1 MMEKAVQLQLAARER
16 WLQKDEV
23 LFLLTNYMASG
34 LPVHVSPQC
43 RPPSGTLFVCDSVM
57 DFKKDGWTWQK
68 QKGSKTK
75 IREDRAKLV
84 VTRGNVVLGVYV
96 HSADNPCF
104 HRRSYSLRDES
115 NRMILVHYL
124 EDDSKKQALR
134 DAPHECSRPFDASSV
149 VNDALADFHPSDP
162 DDDHNDDDTALDDL
176 LLDNHMP
183 RMIAFDP
190 SNQMMPPPPHV
201 LDDSIPLL
209 VQITDFSPNWDFCTG
224 GAKILI
230 CAASPPP
237 YSTLFV
243 CFGSTAVVRAES
255 LSPTVLRC
263 CAPPSDTAGVV
274 PLRIATYVGTQLIFV
289 STPGHFLFKPAA
301 SPSHMSVSSGVHQPP
316 PKYPTLDWGTSK
328 QVPAF
333 SDVVAQGGGSNS
345 SSSSTF
351 KRARS
356 EHNLDDMT
364 SLSFPSSPTN
374 SLRGLDELDDRQYK
388 IRVVERLHEFR
399 RVIISHPSAK
409 NVADGGASTQP
420 QSLLGPSSIVLR
432 PAATV
437 EVASLMLD
445 DSAIAALSDVELGAL
460 SEQLIEDVVK
470 QLVALA
476 GTSPE
481 LLEELN
487 SLDDAGLSL
496 LHYVC
501 FYNCGQLV
509 PLLLSHGANVNQRS
523 AQGQTPLHLAAGC
536 GHWGIVRLL
545 LSEQADGAM
554 LDLDNFTP
562 ADRADKY
569 GHGDIAAFLRSLS
582 PPSPLTKPV
591 DEVKCMGTLLDS
603 SAVDRSSHYNR
614 NFLLGAF
621 STMSL
626 HDKCALSL
634 GTKRRSSSLGD
645 PFDED
650 NELEVS
656 SSVMTDTDDG
666 RLMAAMELMA
676 PDELAL
682 LEEDA
687 RVIQHN
693 VRAWLLRRSYR
704 HMRDTTRKLK
714 EATQTIAKQSLEK
727 AAVTVQAATRSM
739 MVRRSFL
746 QQRNTAIKVQAA
758 ARGIICRKKFAQMK
772 TEALASLV
780 IQRNATGKKQPSTN

>member
-420 QSLLGPSSIVLR
+420 QSLLETCGHGGSGVADAGRLCDCRAERRRAGGAVGAAHRRRRQAIGGAGRHIPRTARRIELAGRRRTELIALRVLLQLR
-432 PAATV
+432 PARA
-437 EVASLMLD
+437 
-445 DSAIAALSDVELGAL
+445 AALVPRRKCQSAQCSRANPAAFSGGMWPLGHRA
-460 SEQLIEDVVK
+460 VVA
-470 QLVALA
+470 V
-476 GTSPE
+476 GTSRRRHARSRQ
-481 LLEELN
+481 LY
-487 SLDDAGLSL
+487 S
-496 LHYVC
+496 
-501 FYNCGQLV
+501 CG
-509 PLLLSHGANVNQRS
+509 SR
-523 AQGQTPLHLAAGC
+523 
-536 GHWGIVRLL
+536 
-545 LSEQADGAM
+545 
-554 LDLDNFTP
+554 
-562 ADRADKY
+562 
-569 GHGDIAAFLRSLS
+569 
-582 PPSPLTKPV
+582 
-591 DEVKCMGTLLDS
+591 
-603 SAVDRSSHYNR
+603 
-614 NFLLGAF
+614 
-621 STMSL
+621 
-626 HDKCALSL
+626 
-634 GTKRRSSSLGD
+634 
-645 PFDED
+645 
-650 NELEVS
+650 
-656 SSVMTDTDDG
+656 
-666 RLMAAMELMA
+666 
-676 PDELAL
+676 
-682 LEEDA
+682 
-687 RVIQHN
+687 
-693 VRAWLLRRSYR
+693 
-704 HMRDTTRKLK
+704 
-714 EATQTIAKQSLEK
+714 
-727 AAVTVQAATRSM
+727 
-739 MVRRSFL
+739 
-746 QQRNTAIKVQAA
+746 
-758 ARGIICRKKFAQMK
+758 
-772 TEALASLV
+772 
-780 IQRNATGKKQPSTN
+780 